1 MIFSSKKP
9 VSTAPVNP
17 PTPCAAHT
25 SSVSS
30 ILIFLV
36 RKYTA
41 PYVTTPAIT
50 PIAIAAIG
58 PTKPDAGV
66 IATRP
71 HTTPVA
77 ADMADGLRFC
87 AHDSVAHVSAEAA
100 AAIFVTTNALAAR
113 APAVRA
119 EPALKP
125 NHPNHNS
132 TAPRITKGMLLAFS
146 PRLDCFNLLP
156 TKSAAASAEKPA
168 LMCTTVPPAKSKAP
182 SVWSHPFGD
191 HTQCAMGSYTSV
203 AHSNVNTTNVLNLI
217 LSTNAPMMSAGVM
230 AANIA

>member
-1 MIFSSKKP
+1 M
-9 VSTAPVNP
+9 
-17 PTPCAAHT
+17 
-25 SSVSS
+25 
-30 ILIFLV
+30 
-36 RKYTA
+36 
-41 PYVTTPAIT
+41 TPAII
-50 PIAIAAIG
+50 PMAMAATG

-66 IATRP
+66 MATRP
-71 HTTPVA
+71 HTAPVA
-77 ADMADGLRFC
+77 AAMAEGFLFS
-87 AHDSVAHVSAEAA
+87 AHESVTHVSTAAA
-100 AAIFVTTNALAAR
+100 AAILVATNALAAR
-113 APAVRA
+113 APAVSA

-132 TAPRITKGMLLAFS
+132 TAPKITKGMLLAFS

-156 TKSAAASAEKPA
+156 TKSAAASAEKLA

-203 AHSNVNTTNVLNLI
+203 AHSNVNTTNFLNLI